1 MGELG
6 VSPFCPTPR
15 SCIDLICESA
25 HGNGDGDGLRGQR
38 KSACFP
44 NTDQMQRPPFRQPM
58 SAMLSSTSSRVTP
71 PGPIVKDMP
80 DELVATCIMIGYP
93 SRQDIRAVI
102 LVVFAQFSNPPCA
115 SRTAVSNLSILI
127 LFDCIPVMLSPEMI
141 QAVSASDCIGW
152 EHGDSRNFFQ
162 KRFARKV
169 RDDRSS
175 SRRS

>member
-1 MGELG
+1 LFSQYRRDAETT
-6 VSPFCPTPR
+6 VSATNER
-15 SCIDLICESA
+15 NVVEHIVSRNA
-25 HGNGDGDGLRGQR
+25 RGL
-38 KSACFP
+38 
-44 NTDQMQRPPFRQPM
+44 
-58 SAMLSSTSSRVTP
+58 
-71 PGPIVKDMP
+71 IVKDIP

-127 LFDCIPVMLSPEMI
+127 LFDRIPVMLSPQMI

-152 EHGDSRNFFQ
+152 EHGDSRNFF
-162 KRFARKV
+162 RRGSRGKV

-175 SRRS
+175 SRCRDSVAEVDGARF